1 MSQAEEE
8 QVVTAFARQQRN
20 VTRDS
25 TPELVSI
32 LSTAELN
39 RRPSRP
45 PDHAAENRALVAL
58 AQEMAISPDG
68 ILQKL
73 AETALVLCRAHSA
86 GLSLLEDDDQRS
98 NFHWRAIAGQWAP
111 HVNGGTPR
119 NFGPCGTVLD
129 RNVALM
135 CSHPERDFP
144 TSARSRRFSRKHC

>member
-8 QVVTAFARQQRN
+8 QVVTAFAQQRN

-32 LSTAELN
+32 LSTAELS

-58 AQEMAISPDG
+58 AQDMATSPDG

-73 AETALVLCRAHSA
+73 AETTLELCHAQTA
-86 GLSLLEDDDQRS
+86 WISLLESDGKH
-98 NFHWRAIAGQWAP
+98 FYWPTITGQWAC
-111 HVNGGTPR
+111 HVWGGTPR
-119 NFGPCGTVLD
+119 EFG
-129 RNVALM
+129 
-135 CSHPERDFP
+135 
-144 TSARSRRFSRKHC
+144 